1 MKPNDAIKVKSD
13 LKVNKRYGE
22 LTFTRSMEKYLGKR
36 VTLKEQITTNGVW
49 AIKETDR
56 VAWDESMFDVC
67 TLKPNIIQVG
77 IKLLTETAQIPIQAN
92 LSDAGR
98 DLYTDEDIY
107 IKAGQTVVIPTGIA
121 LDLPVGYFA
130 DIRNRSGMTL
140 KTKLRVHLGT
150 IDAGFKGNIG
160 IICENTDTE
169 DTFVYKNTK
178 LAQLVIQK
186 MPIVELVEVKEL
198 SDSQRGVNGFGSTDK
213 EG

>member
-1 MKPNDAIKVKSD
+1 MSKFNIDDKVKIIKVFDFEIVKI
-13 LKVNKRYGE
+13 GE
-22 LTFTRSMEKYLGKR
+22 THQVWDVGDDYVLLQNGGTVLD
-36 VTLKEQITTNGVW
+36 EQIELVIPTPV
-49 AIKETDR
+49 
-56 VAWDESMFDVC
+56 
-67 TLKPNIIQVG
+67 IQVG

-92 LSDAGR
+92 LSDVGR

-130 DIRNRSGMTL
+130 DVRSRSSVTS

-160 IICENTDTE
+160 IICENTDSE
-169 DTFVYKNTK
+169 GTFVYKNTK

-186 MPIVELVEVKEL
+186 MPDVELVEVKEL
-198 SDSQRGVNGFGSTDK
+198 SDSQRGIGGFGSTDK